1 MIRKRVPKHETI
13 IDLDGPEGNANNIIG
28 TAVML
33 GRDHGYTEEML
44 KEMVNDMKSGDYINV
59 LTVFNKH
66 FGSFIVMETDNEN
79 YIGALT

>member
-1 MIRKRVPKHETI
+1 MIRKRIPKHETV

-44 KEMVNDMKSGDYINV
+44 K
-59 LTVFNKH
+59 
-66 FGSFIVMETDNEN
+66 
-79 YIGALT
+79 